1 MTPFAGQN
9 NFTSLVERQD
19 VKSTE
24 FFFCPVTR
32 PVVAQ
37 RLSNKWLSYMLAL
50 LFYGQLI
57 VSGLIM
63 GLMGQGVLTYWLST
77 CHPFV
82 RWPVF
87 LMGVYAGVL
96 CNNIVHR
103 SDMDAYQRKC
113 LRTSSVSP
121 ELLLTLTGL
130 LRILKNICLLGP
142 HYFWRAS

>member
-1 MTPFAGQN
+1 
-9 NFTSLVERQD
+9 
-19 VKSTE
+19 
-24 FFFCPVTR
+24 
-32 PVVAQ
+32 
-37 RLSNKWLSYMLAL
+37 MLAL